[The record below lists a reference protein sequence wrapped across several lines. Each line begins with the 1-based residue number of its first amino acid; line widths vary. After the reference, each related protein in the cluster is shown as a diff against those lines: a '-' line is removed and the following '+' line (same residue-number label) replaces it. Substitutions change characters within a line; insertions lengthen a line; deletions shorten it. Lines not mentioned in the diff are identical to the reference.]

1 MARVHAKA
9 KMNIPMC
16 VACVLFCLTLFS
28 FYFTGGLFARYVTNN
43 EGVDS
48 ARVIKF
54 GDISIT
60 EEGDFVSNDGK
71 NTFMIIPGVDLK
83 KDVELAFTGSEAATY
98 VFVEITTEYTQT
110 ADNYTFTYGTNG
122 NDAPILQWSVV
133 KKSAE
138 DSPEGWT
145 YLTKNADKYVYY
157 RVLAPNTP
165 LESVDIISGTKT
177 GSEINGEIIVNAE
190 TKSDIKSLEGKNISI
205 KIRAAAVQAGGFK
218 DAAEAWASVADK

>member
-54 GDISIT
+54 GDITIT
-60 EEGDFVSNDGK
+60 ETGDFTAQADK
-71 NTFMIIPGVDLK
+71 NNFIVIPGVGLS

-98 VFVEITTEYTQT
+98 VFVEIETEYTPT

-122 NDAPILQWSVV
+122 EGKPILQWSVV
-133 KKSAE
+133 KKPAE
-138 DSPEGWT
+138 NSPEGWT
-145 YLTKNADKYVYY
+145 YLTKNANKYVYY

-177 GSEINGEIIVNAE
+177 GSEINGEIIVKAN

-205 KIRAAAVQAGGFK
+205 KIRAAAVQANGFK